1 MLRRSLCLMVFAA
14 LASPVLAADPAPDSA
29 AVRPMPAPTTDAF
42 LARTV
47 AASVFEVESSR
58 LALGKS
64 RSSAVRAF
72 ADRVIADHAL
82 AIDMFDRAA
91 AEAKLAVPADQMDPQ
106 QRLVV
111 QDLKTKNATAFDK
124 QYVQAQYTAHVETVE
139 MFRAYAAGGDNARL
153 QQFARDLLPTLREH
167 LAQVKKLRK

>member
-1 MLRRSLCLMVFAA
+1 MLRRSLCLVAFAA
-14 LASPVLAADPAPDSA
+14 LASPVRAADPAPDSA

-64 RSSAVRAF
+64 RSSDVRAF
-72 ADRVIADHAL
+72 ADRVIADRTL
-82 AIDMFDRAA
+82 ADDTFDKAVV
-91 AEAKLAVPADQMDPQ
+91 EAKLAVPTDQMDPS

-111 QDLKTKNATAFDK
+111 QDLKTKNATAFDE
-124 QYVQAQYTAHVETVE
+124 QYVQTQYTASVETVE

-153 QQFARDLLPTLREH
+153 QQFARDLLPVLREQ
-167 LAQVKKLRK
+167 LALVKKLRK